1 MGDCHLTGPSSAM
14 VRHSRE
20 PKVRLDLGIQYHH
33 SHMYMVTVRG
43 FGSRLRLQRQSTSWS
58 YQMISNLAADTKTL
72 AVSTRCRS
80 VPEHLMMIT
89 TAFKYSGRSSLLP
102 LSPSHATRTG
112 NRLQQI
118 GRTRANPIYAED
130 GITNN
135 IEEAVAFCKTR
146 CEDSITG
153 CAGFFFQNHQNGH
166 EHCGFYVD
174 PANMHDGTWVQ
185 HGHQEGSRVCELI
198 QE

>member
-1 MGDCHLTGPSSAM
+1 MGELGWENSAWESDENFNFILNLNYNQISLTGGCDANNIY
-14 VRHSRE
+14 
-20 PKVRLDLGIQYHH
+20 D
-33 SHMYMVTVRG
+33 
-43 FGSRLRLQRQSTSWS
+43 
-58 YQMISNLAADTKTL
+58 
-72 AVSTRCRS
+72 
-80 VPEHLMMIT
+80 
-89 TAFKYSGRSSLLP
+89 
-102 LSPSHATRTG
+102 
-112 NRLQQI
+112 
-118 GRTRANPIYAED
+118 ANPIYAED

-166 EHCGFYVD
+166 EICGFYAD
-174 PANMHDGTWVQ
+174 PVNMHDGTWVK